1 MMTGEQRDQRF
12 VNDCHSLLNQVDCDF
27 VGLAIQNQKGP
38 DINWYYAIGNEN
50 EKYKRITV
58 RYGKG
63 IAGKVILT
71 GAPMSIQFFPEHISG
86 KATDY
91 PIMLAE
97 KLIHS
102 YAAPILCK
110 GSPKGVLLIGRRQGE
125 IFNEGEK
132 EKVQQVA
139 ANMEE
144 WLNSIFVCYCEKD
157 LLTEGAENNG

>member
-1 MMTGEQRDQRF
+1 MIMINEQREQQF
-12 VNDCHSLLNQVDCDF
+12 IQDCNNLLNLIDCDF

-38 DINWYYAIGNEN
+38 DIKWHYAAGNEN

-63 IAGKVILT
+63 IAGKVLLT
-71 GAPMSIQFFPEHISG
+71 GAPMSIQNFPEQIPG
-86 KATDY
+86 RATDY

-110 GSPKGVLLIGRRQGE
+110 GTPKGVLLVGRRLGNPFIEAEQE
-125 IFNEGEK
+125 I
-132 EKVQQVA
+132 VQQIA

-144 WLNSIFVCYCEKD
+144 LLNSVLICYC
-157 LLTEGAENNG
+157 GSN